1 MWPYTGVCMFL
12 QTGLAG
18 KALTHQP
25 VQRFWLGHLVVW
37 MGILAAEVLGQA
49 SLVPESVGG
58 QAWYMGTG
66 TSLMTGSME

>member
-1 MWPYTGVCMFL
+1 
-12 QTGLAG
+12 
-18 KALTHQP
+18 
-25 VQRFWLGHLVVW
+25 